1 MLSTLTSKAP
11 VQGDIA
17 PRYISEHCVTYA
29 PWLGAVFVCD
39 ELYELIDDKK
49 NIEAYKNGLVK
60 LALLFIGPSEPIAR
74 KMDKVQLDRLDALE
88 PLRTRER
95 SHAQGYRRAGAS
107 ASTSLRLAWSA
118 RASAC
123 SGVCSSARRRW
134 VQRYLLS
141 CLPMH
146 TKPHFIVKAMVSH
159 EDDGSSLW
167 FCRRTQRVRSRRS
180 VCNRAYKSNSI

>member
-1 MLSTLTSKAP
+1 MCRFDLSVPKAARRWPQASVFQWRPLLYTSESKCPKGPVLSTLTSKAP

-39 ELYELIDDKK
+39 ELYELIDGKK

-74 KMDKVQLDRLDALE
+74 KMDKGVSMLW
-88 PLRTRER
+88 
-95 SHAQGYRRAGAS
+95 
-107 ASTSLRLAWSA
+107 SLFV
-118 RASAC
+118 
-123 SGVCSSARRRW
+123 GK
-134 VQRYLLS
+134 
-141 CLPMH
+141 
-146 TKPHFIVKAMVSH
+146 TKAMVSD

-167 FCRRTQRVRSRRS
+167 FCRRTQRS
-180 VCNRAYKSNSI
+180 VSKV